1 MTPAAHHDLALE
13 RATAERPQSAGT
25 ALWAEPEP
33 GFWVAAREGD
43 FLGTVTMEGMNYV
56 ARDATGSH
64 AGAFGTLAAARASL
78 APLEPCKEPS

>member
-1 MTPAAHHDLALE
+1 MTPAAHDELAPE
-13 RATAERPQSAGT
+13 RATPVRPHRAGE

-56 ARDATGSH
+56 ARDATGSR

-78 APLEPCKEPS
+78 APLEPCTEPS